1 MPEDNSYRKGQID
14 AQLANMEVL
23 LRDIKDQLEKKD
35 DWRIEVTASLASSL
49 VRFDNIDANIEYL
62 KKRDYIIGGIA
73 GGLTIVA
80 GIIAK
85 LAFP

>member
-1 MPEDNSYRKGQID
+1 
-14 AQLANMEVL
+14 MEVL
-23 LRDIKDQLEKKD
+23 LKDIKEQLERKD

-73 GGLTIVA
+73 GGITIIA